1 MKVMPPLVGKLT
13 GVLSLCIGL
22 LVLCREFKIW
32 SGADSIMF
40 IPLMLLI
47 FMLSFYVSPGRKIY
61 LLVAVILTTF
71 NLIWNEQ
78 AGQVLTSG
86 FSTGSFIATFF
97 VALTTLKYAAAT
109 SPSIQLCGRF
119 LSQQPPGRRYAALTV
134 GGQLFG
140 LLLNYG
146 SISLLGSMTMVNA
159 SKEKN
164 EEIRNHR
171 VRRMLL
177 AIQRGFV
184 STLSWSPLSF
194 AMVIP
199 TSLIPGTSWALCFL
213 PGLVNGV
220 ILAGVGWLLD
230 TLFKPKLSTAVVAK
244 RQVEGSWFAILPLI
258 ILLLVLISLLAVAYW
273 FTGVRV
279 LALVMVIVPLLSM
292 AWVAV
297 QARGNRPLQQVAKRS
312 SEYLMVQLVDFR
324 GELVL
329 LVMAGYI
336 GTVASPLLGSL
347 MITLNIDLTVVPAWI
362 VLVLMVWLIPLAGQL
377 GMNPIL
383 AVTLIA
389 PVLPDAVQ
397 LGVSPVAVVIS
408 VTAGWLLSGVS
419 SPFTATTMI
428 IGNFAGVSSTH
439 VGQRWNGAY
448 TLICGAI
455 LSVWVV
461 VYSGLMG

>member
-1 MKVMPPLVGKLT
+1 MKHMPPLVGKLT

-22 LVLCREFKIW
+22 LVLCREFKLW
-32 SGADSIMF
+32 SSVDNVIF
-40 IPLMLLI
+40 IPVALLML
-47 FMLSFYVSPGRKIY
+47 MLSLYVSNGRRIY
-61 LLVAVILTTF
+61 VLVAVTLSAI

-78 AGQVLTSG
+78 ALQTLTSG
-86 FSTGSFIATFF
+86 FSTGSFIAAFF
-97 VALTTLKYAAAT
+97 VALTTLKYAAAS
-109 SPSIQLCGRF
+109 SPSIQSCGRF
-119 LSQQPPGRRYAALTV
+119 LAQQPPGRRYAALTV

-159 SKEKN
+159 SLEKN

-177 AIQRGFV
+177 AVQRGFV

-194 AMVIP
+194 AMAIP
-199 TSLIPGTSWALCFL
+199 TSLIPGTSWSLCFL
-213 PGLVNGV
+213 PGLVNGAV
-220 ILAGVGWLLD
+220 LAGVGWLLD
-230 TLFKPKLSTAVVAK
+230 TLFKPKLSTAVTPR
-244 RQVEGSWFAILPLI
+244 RQVEGNWFAIVPLI
-258 ILLLVLISLLAVAYW
+258 ILLLLLISLLGLAYW
-273 FTGVRV
+273 LTGVRV

-292 AWVAV
+292 AWIAV
-297 QARGNRPLQQVAKRS
+297 QNRGDRPLQQVVQRS
-312 SEYLMVQLVDFR
+312 SEYLMVQLADFR

-347 MITLNIDLTVVPAWI
+347 MTTLNIDLTVVPAWI

-383 AVTLIA
+383 AVALIA
-389 PVLPDAVQ
+389 PVLPDAGL
-397 LGVSPVAVVIS
+397 LGVSPVALVIS
-408 VTAGWLLSGVS
+408 LTAGWLLSGVS
-419 SPFTATTMI
+419 SPFTATTML
-428 IGNFAGVSSTH
+428 IGNFAGVSSAH
-439 VGQRWNGAY
+439 VGQRWNGVY
-448 TLICGAI
+448 TLICGVI

-461 VYSGLMG
+461 VYSCLTG

>member
-1 MKVMPPLVGKLT
+1 MKAIPPSMGKLT
-13 GVLSLCIGL
+13 GLLSLCIGL
-22 LVLCREFKIW
+22 LVLCREFKLW
-32 SGADSIMF
+32 SGVDSVIF
-40 IPLMLLI
+40 IPLVLLI
-47 FMLSFYVSPGRKIY
+47 FMLSFYVSYGRRIY
-61 LLVAVILTTF
+61 VLIAVILTMI
-71 NLIWNEQ
+71 NLIWNDQ
-78 AGQVLTSG
+78 ASQTLTSG
-86 FSTGSFIATFF
+86 FATGSFIAAFF
-97 VALTTLKYAAAT
+97 AALTTLKYAAST
-109 SPSIQLCGRF
+109 SPAIQLCGRF

-146 SISLLGSMTMVNA
+146 AISLLGSMTIVNA
-159 SKEKN
+159 SLEKN

-194 AMVIP
+194 AMAIP

-213 PGLVNGV
+213 PGLINGA
-220 ILAGVGWLLD
+220 ILVGVGWTLD
-230 TLFKPKLSTAVVAK
+230 TVFKPKLLTAAIPQ
-244 RQVEGSWFAILPLI
+244 RQVEGSWLAVLPLI
-258 ILLLVLISLLAVAYW
+258 LLLLVLISLLGVAYYL
-273 FTGVRV
+273 TGIRV

-292 AWVAV
+292 AWIAV
-297 QARGNRPLQQVAKRS
+297 QNRSQHPLQQVTKRS
-312 SEYLMVQLVDFR
+312 SEYLLVQLADFR

-347 MITLNIDLTVVPAWI
+347 MATLSIDLTVLPAWS

-383 AVTLIA
+383 AVALIA
-389 PVLPDAVQ
+389 PVLPDAAQ
-397 LGVSPVAVVIS
+397 LGVSPVAIVIS
-408 VTAGWLLSGVS
+408 LTAGWLLSGVS
-419 SPFTATTMI
+419 SPFTATTML
-428 IGNFAGVSSTH
+428 IGNFAGVSSAH
-439 VGQRWNGAY
+439 VGQRWNGVY
-448 TLICGAI
+448 TLICGVI

-461 VYSGLMG
+461 VFASLA